1 MYPAETCTDGRVRV
15 VSGDGLESREGR
27 VEVCYR
33 GVWGAILDDRW
44 TNRDAAVVCREMG
57 YPAQGQSPRHR
68 NVFLVVQ

>member
-33 GVWGAILDDRW
+33 GVWGPSSMTGGPTEMQLSSVERW
-44 TNRDAAVVCREMG
+44 DTRHKVSLRGIEM
-57 YPAQGQSPRHR
+57 Y
-68 NVFLVVQ
+68 F